1 MALGLQQ
8 SLLMPLLTRMPRQ
21 RVKIQVVCL
30 AAGAVPAAVLRQNG
44 VPVHDVALSR
54 HKFSVKGF
62 AELVKAAQAFRPDV
76 IHAWGYTAQIVSN
89 AVRKRCDR
97 KTKLI
102 WTIANTVPLARN
114 AGLIDR
120 RKVKSAAQRAAAAD
134 RIVYASEAGAWQHRR
149 AGFPESDSHTIP
161 PGIDATRFKP
171 DPAARLKIRQQLQ
184 LGPEAFVIGMVAPF
198 QPEYDHATFL
208 KAIGELI
215 KGNPHIAV
223 VLAGHGVQKGNAPL
237 MALLGGGTLATRTQ
251 LLGEWSDLASLF
263 NACDVVCSSALND
276 GSRMTLVAAML
287 CGVPCVATGMGAQ
300 GEVIGQH
307 GIAIEP
313 GSAAAFAKG
322 ITRVLQ
328 LAPDKRAAMAQGAR
342 KHALQSYVYVRSL
355 QKYLQLYYDLIGRQS
370 LVADEMPAPQIDASV
385 PVPAKV
391 GAAAAKKPTVTL
403 AELADPD
410 SLETKVAEHSAES
423 LPKWRLEQEEQRAK
437 RERDMS
443 QLIASAQSSGD
454 VLQVFEAAMAKPETR
469 APSPMSERA
478 RGVAEE
484 VEELL
489 SMEAIATPAVG
500 FTRAAAA
507 QPKSVTPEPVKAPD
521 VTAAPP
527 VITVTVAPPI
537 ATVTAAPPPTATVT
551 SAPPA
556 ASVTPV
562 QPKPVEHVPSQV
574 SVEPIQRT
582 PVWVA
587 EQVLVAAL
595 ATIRPSSAQPESATS
610 SAMVDAVASLKPEPT
625 VAPILEPPVILTPK
639 PAVIEPPKPTV
650 IEAPKP
656 AVAQASAPA
665 VMQTPEPA
673 SVTQPLAAL
682 ALLESSS
689 EQPIQ
694 LTLLDGGDEAP
705 APEHSSQLEL
715 LPLPAEERKRAVGD
729 PT

>member
-322 ITRVLQ
+322 IMRVLQ

-500 FTRAAAA
+500 STRAAAA
-507 QPKSVTPEPVKAPD
+507 RPKSVTPEPVKAPD

-537 ATVTAAPPPTATVT
+537 ATVTAPPTATVAA
-551 SAPPA
+551 APPA

-562 QPKPVEHVPSQV
+562 QSKSVELVPSQV
-574 SVEPIQRT
+574 AVEPIQRT

-595 ATIRPSSAQPESATS
+595 ATIRPASAQPESATS
-610 SAMVDAVASLKPEPT
+610 SATVDAVASLKPEPP
-625 VAPILEPPVILTPK
+625 VAPILEPPVIQTPK
-639 PAVIEPPKPTV
+639 PAV

-656 AVAQASAPA
+656 AVVQASAPA
-665 VMQTPEPA
+665 VVQTPEPA

-715 LPLPAEERKRAVGD
+715 LPAEERKRAIGD
-729 PT
+729 ST